1 MSRGGCRIK
10 IVESFRWGS
19 VLLETDGAMPPVIDL
34 TNPSG
39 LNTYEVPDT
48 EWNLDT
54 FDDGWSSDIELVKGK
69 MSSEKLKKLE
79 ELFREKNLEGLEE
92 DGWQDEGECEWWFFG
107 PLQLE
112 DEAGNVIGKGAEE

>member
-1 MSRGGCRIK
+1 MANTWTLKTLHKKSAETHTFMSRGGCRIK

-92 DGWQDEGECEWWFFG
+92 V
-107 PLQLE
+107 
-112 DEAGNVIGKGAEE
+112 AG